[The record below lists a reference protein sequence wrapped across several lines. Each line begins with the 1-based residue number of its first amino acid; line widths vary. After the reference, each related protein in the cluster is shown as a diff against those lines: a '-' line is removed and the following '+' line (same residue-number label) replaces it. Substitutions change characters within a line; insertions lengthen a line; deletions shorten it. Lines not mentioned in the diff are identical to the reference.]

1 MAIAPIIGEDADIVY
16 RYGVDFLVK
25 ISEPPM
31 SLTEP
36 KSKKVRLIKKSI
48 KKFFKE
54 KGRSFS
60 FSF

>member
-1 MAIAPIIGEDADIVY
+1 VHQ
-16 RYGVDFLVK
+16 YGIDNLIKV
-25 ISEPPM
+25 SEPPM

-36 KSKKVRLIKKSI
+36 KSKKIGLVKRSI
-48 KKFFKE
+48 KQFFKE